1 MTDYQ
6 DMSGIWH
13 GEFQCDDDDRSVS
26 FTVWF
31 QDMESNLLGN
41 SLEPN
46 TFAPCAADELSAEF
60 SGDRTGLSFSVGKTY
75 TSELGFENST
85 LIYDGQVSLDFST
98 ASGTWSYPEFSF
110 SKGTFQLTRLSQ
122 KQFVEAERRLTA
134 NISMGR

>member
-60 SGDRTGLSFSVGKTY
+60 SGERNGLSFRASKIY
-75 TSELGFENST
+75 TSELGFQNGT
-85 LIYDGQVSLDFST
+85 LIYDGRVSLDFST
-98 ASGTWSYPEFSF
+98 ASGTWSFPKSPPQT
-110 SKGTFQLTRLSQ
+110 GTFQLTRASN
-122 KQFVEAERRLTA
+122 KQFSEEERRFSV
-134 NISMGR
+134 NIPFVQ